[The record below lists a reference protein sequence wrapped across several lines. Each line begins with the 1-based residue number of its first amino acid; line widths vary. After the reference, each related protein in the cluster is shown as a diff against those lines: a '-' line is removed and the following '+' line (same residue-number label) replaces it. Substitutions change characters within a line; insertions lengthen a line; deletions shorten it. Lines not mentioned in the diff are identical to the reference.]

1 MAPAS
6 RIALIR
12 HGQTEWAASGRHTS
26 VTDIDLT
33 EVGVGQARHLPTVLD
48 VLGIHPTSVL
58 VSPRLR
64 AQRTAELA
72 GLSVTAVDEDLA
84 EWFYGDYEGLT
95 TPEIRAQDPTWRIFD
110 HGAPA
115 GETVTDVQLRVDRVL
130 ARAAELLP
138 AGDVVLVCHGHISRA
153 LAVGWTGL
161 PMSAGTAI
169 ALDPA
174 AVTVLA
180 AHNDEPII
188 QHANYFR

>member
-1 MAPAS
+1 MTTEH

-33 EVGVGQARHLPTVLD
+33 EIGVGQATGLPELLEF
-48 VLGIHPTSVL
+48 LGIRPAHTL

-64 AQRTAELA
+64 ARRTAELA
-72 GLSVTAVDEDLA
+72 GLSVSAVDDDLA

-95 TPEIRAQDPTWRIFD
+95 TPQIRLQNPDWRIFD
-110 HGAPA
+110 HGAPG
-115 GETVTDVQLRVDRVL
+115 GETVTDVQRRVDRVL
-130 ARAAELLP
+130 GRARDLMP
-138 AGDVVLVCHGHISRA
+138 SGDVVLVCHGHISRA
-153 LAVGWTGL
+153 LAVSWAGL

-174 AVTVLA
+174 AVTVLSS
-180 AHNDEPII
+180 HNDEPII
-188 QHANYFR
+188 QHANFFR